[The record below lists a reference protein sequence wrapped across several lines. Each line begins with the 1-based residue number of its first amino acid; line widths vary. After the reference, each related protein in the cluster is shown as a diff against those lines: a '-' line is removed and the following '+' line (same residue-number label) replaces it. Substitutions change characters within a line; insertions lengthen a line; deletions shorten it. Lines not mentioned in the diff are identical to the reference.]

1 MNDIHETPVDGAATE
16 TGLSLC
22 ELQPIQ
28 FPGAIQPHGALL
40 AVLGEPPWLVSH
52 ASANL
57 AAILGKPAEAV
68 LGRPLEHAV
77 GGGASQ
83 ILQQAGSYAGTG
95 LIKAYHLPAPGG
107 GTLQLHAH
115 RIGRHICVDIEP
127 LKPATAQ
134 SSPIANAQSVLET
147 FRQAISCQQLCEL
160 AVDGL
165 SAITGYD
172 RVIAYRFCEDGH
184 GEVIAEARGAGV
196 ESFLGLHYPAA
207 DVPMQ
212 ARRLFLRHRVESIPD
227 ANYQPVSLLN
237 EPTLDDGAQLDLTHS
252 ALRSVSPVQRAHIR
266 AMRIAASVTIALV
279 DGANLWG
286 MLVCHHLTA
295 RRAGPEVRAA
305 VDLIGQVASLLIS
318 PLNRIELD
326 AQRQERSETLHTLIG
341 GLAAPTE
348 LPTALASVQAEL
360 LGMVN
365 ANGAI
370 VRYAGTQIDIG
381 LTPPPAMAERILTA
395 LQSDA
400 DGQVIAVDN
409 LTTRDAGFAACAKE
423 ASGALLLP
431 LGYDRSDAILW
442 FRPESLRTVMWGV
455 NPNEPA
461 VMSEDNAPTSSQAAK
476 SRKQTVPN
484 HSAPWTPG
492 DLALVHELRRVVD
505 DEITRRL
512 AADLARETQLREVQ
526 QAELRGAISAL
537 HVSEGQLSTVEMR
550 LERAQATAGIGS
562 WELNV
567 ATGRLLW
574 SKEVFKIRGIL
585 AGDLGQNIGD
595 SLPLMPPDDR
605 GTRQSWLAEMM
616 AGNAPGPYESEIV
629 RPDGEARLVRI
640 EGGVVRGSNGKIT
653 HVAGTLQDV
662 TERRQV
668 ERQLAQAQKMEA
680 LGILTGGLAHV
691 FNNMLGVIMI
701 NLDLLQ
707 RLVTANA
714 SAKELC
720 GEALDGA
727 TRCADLIR
735 SLLAFAGRQPLH
747 SERTEVNALVNDIA
761 SLLRRTLGE
770 HITLV
775 LNLDANLWPTT
786 VDPAQFETALVN
798 LATNARE
805 AMPNGGRLEIT
816 TRNLQVDA
824 IYRTEHPDLN
834 VGDYVLVEA
843 SDTGVSIPADII
855 SRIFDPFFTTK
866 APATGTGLGLSMAF
880 GFAKQ
885 SDGHLAVYSEAGHGT
900 TFQLFLPRRNAPAP
914 A

>member
-1 MNDIHETPVDGAATE
+1 LE
-16 TGLSLC
+16 
-22 ELQPIQ
+22 PIQ

-40 AVLGEPPWLVSH
+40 AVLGEAPWLVSH

-57 AAILGKPAEAV
+57 AAILGKPAEEV

-77 GGGASQ
+77 GEGASQ

-107 GTLQLHAH
+107 ETLQLNAH

-127 LKPATAQ
+127 LKPAIAQ
-134 SSPIANAQSVLET
+134 SSPIASAQSVLET
-147 FRQAISCQQLCEL
+147 FRQPVSCQQLCEL

-165 SAITGYD
+165 SSITGYD

-196 ESFLGLHYPAA
+196 EPFLGLHYPTA
-207 DVPMQ
+207 DVSMQ

-227 ANYQPVSLLN
+227 ANYQPVNLLI
-237 EPTLDDGAQLDLTHS
+237 EPALDDGAQLDLTHS
-252 ALRSVSPVQRAHIR
+252 ALRSVSPMQRAH
-266 AMRIAASVTIALV
+266 MRSMGTAASVTIALV

-286 MLVCHHLTA
+286 MLICHHLTA

-318 PLNRIELD
+318 PLNRVELD
-326 AQRQERSETLHTLIG
+326 GQRQERSETLRALIG
-341 GLAAPTE
+341 RLAAPTE
-348 LPTALASVQAEL
+348 LATALAAVQAEL

-370 VRYAGTQIDIG
+370 VRYAGTHIDIG
-381 LTPPPAMAERILTA
+381 LAPPPPMAERILTA

-409 LTTRDAGFAACAKE
+409 LAARAADFAVCAKE
-423 ASGALLLP
+423 ASGALLVP
-431 LGYDRSDAILW
+431 LGHDPSDVILW
-442 FRPESLRTVMWGV
+442 FRPEKLRTVVWGA
-455 NPNEPA
+455 NLNEPT
-461 VMSEDNAPTSSQAAK
+461 VMSEDSAPTPRHAAK
-476 SRKQTVPN
+476 SKKQTVRN

-492 DLALVHELRRVVD
+492 DLALVHELRRAVD
-505 DEITRRL
+505 DGITRRL
-512 AADLARETQLREVQ
+512 AADLLRETQLREVQ

-537 HVSEGQLSTVEMR
+537 QVSEGQLNAVEMR

-574 SKEVFKIRGIL
+574 SKEVFRIRGIL
-585 AGDLGQNIGD
+585 PGDLDKNTDD
-595 SLPLMPPDDR
+595 SLPLMFPDDR
-605 GTRQSWLAEMM
+605 GARQSWLAEMM
-616 AGNAPGPYESEIV
+616 AGNAPGPYECKIV

-640 EGGVVRGSNGKIT
+640 EGGVVRGPDGGIT
-653 HVAGTLQDV
+653 HVAGTLQDIS
-662 TERRQV
+662 ERRQI
-668 ERQLAQAQKMEA
+668 ERQLAHAQKMEA
-680 LGILTGGLAHV
+680 LGILTGGMAHV
-691 FNNMLGVIMI
+691 FNNMLGVIMV
-701 NLDLLQ
+701 NLELLQ
-707 RLVTANA
+707 RLVTADAAAN
-714 SAKELC
+714 ELC
-720 GEALDGA
+720 GEAVDGA

-747 SERTEVNALVNDIA
+747 SERTEINALVYDIA
-761 SLLRRTLGE
+761 RLLRRTLGE

-775 LNLDANLWPTT
+775 LNLDAELWPTT
-786 VDPAQFETALVN
+786 VDPAQFETALLN

-805 AMPNGGRLEIT
+805 AMPQGGRLDIT
-816 TRNLQVDA
+816 TRNLKVDA
-824 IYRTEHPDLN
+824 TYMTEHPDLN
-834 VGDYVLVEA
+834 FGDYALIEV

-855 SRIFDPFFTTK
+855 GRIFDPFFTTK

-885 SDGHLAVYSEAGHGT
+885 SGGHLAVYSEASHGT
-900 TFQLFLPRRNAPAP
+900 TFQLFLPRSDAQAPA
-914 A
+914 

>member
-1 MNDIHETPVDGAATE
+1 MNSLFELAADSAGAE
-16 TGLSLC
+16 LDLPLC
-22 ELQPIQ
+22 ELEPIQ
-28 FPGAIQPHGALL
+28 YPGAIQPHGAFL
-40 AVLGEPPWLVSH
+40 AVLGEAPWLVSH

-77 GGGASQ
+77 GDGASRV
-83 ILQQAGSYAGTG
+83 LQQAGSYAGTG

-107 GTLQLHAH
+107 GTLQLNAH

-127 LKPATAQ
+127 LKPANAQ
-134 SSPIANAQSVLET
+134 SSPIASAQSVLET
-147 FRQAISCQQLCEL
+147 FRQPVSCQQLCEL

-184 GEVIAEARGAGV
+184 GEVIAEARGEGV
-196 ESFLGLHYPAA
+196 EPFLGLHFPAA
-207 DVPMQ
+207 NVCMQ
-212 ARRLFLRHRVESIPD
+212 ARQLFLRHRVESIPD
-227 ANYQPVSLLN
+227 TNYQPVDLLI
-237 EPTLDDGAQLDLTHS
+237 EPTLDNGTQLDLTHS
-252 ALRSVSPVQRAHIR
+252 ALRSVPPLRRAHIR
-266 AMRIAASVTIALV
+266 SMRIAASVTIAIV

-326 AQRQERSETLHTLIG
+326 TQTLRALIG
-341 GLAAPTE
+341 GLAAPTD
-348 LPTALASVQAEL
+348 LPTALAAAQAEL

-370 VRYAGTQIDIG
+370 VRHAGTHIDIG
-381 LTPPPAMAERILTA
+381 LTPPPPMAERILSA
-395 LQSDA
+395 LQSEA
-400 DGQVIAVDN
+400 DGLVVAVDN
-409 LTTRDAGFAACAKE
+409 LATLDAGFAAYARE

-431 LGYDRSDAILW
+431 LGHGPGDAILW
-442 FRPESLRTVMWGV
+442 FRPQKLRTVVWSA

-461 VMSEDNAPTSSQAAK
+461 VMSEANAPTSSHSARSK
-476 SRKQTVPN
+476 TQTVRN

-492 DLALVHELRRVVD
+492 DLALAHELRRAVD
-505 DEITRRL
+505 VEITRRL
-512 AADLARETQLREVQ
+512 AADLLRETQLREVQ

-537 HVSEGQLSTVEMR
+537 QVSEGQLNAVEMR

-574 SKEVFKIRGIL
+574 SKEVFRIRGIL
-585 AGDLGQNIGD
+585 PGDLDKNTDD
-595 SLPLMPPDDR
+595 SLPLMFPDDR
-605 GTRQSWLAEMM
+605 GARQSWLAEMM
-616 AGNAPGPYESEIV
+616 AGNAPGHYECKIV

-640 EGGVVRGSNGKIT
+640 EGGVVRGPDGGIT
-653 HVAGTLQDV
+653 HVAGTLQDI
-662 TERRQV
+662 TERRQI
-668 ERQLAQAQKMEA
+668 ERELAHAQKMEA
-680 LGILTGGLAHV
+680 LGILTGGVAHV
-691 FNNMLGVIMI
+691 FNNMLGVIMV
-701 NLDLLQ
+701 NLELLQ

-714 SAKELC
+714 AAKELC
-720 GEALDGA
+720 GEAVDGA

-747 SERTEVNALVNDIA
+747 LERTEVNVLVNDIA
-761 SLLRRTLGE
+761 CMLRRTLGE

-775 LNLDANLWPTT
+775 LNLDAELWPTT

-805 AMPNGGRLEIT
+805 AMPKGGRLEIV

-824 IYRTEHPDLN
+824 MYKTEHPDLN
-834 VGDYVLVEA
+834 VGDYVLIEV

-866 APATGTGLGLSMAF
+866 APVTGTGLGLSMAF

-885 SDGHLAVYSEAGHGT
+885 SDGHLTVYSEASQGT
-900 TFQLFLPRRNAPAP
+900 TFQLFLPRSDAPAP